1 VKLEEFEAV
10 NEAKDFFAA
19 MPGGYEDAFWRILH
33 IIIREIDKDYRN
45 GSIEFAL
52 KCFIEKWN
60 DLLIR
65 SRVNKY
71 SMKDYGAC
79 LSWILI
85 DLLIRELEI
94 QEVYN
99 G

>member
-1 VKLEEFEAV
+1 MKLKEFETV
-10 NEAKDFFAA
+10 NEVKDFFAA
-19 MPGGYEDAFWRILH
+19 IPGGYEDAFWRIVH
-33 IIIREIDKDYRN
+33 IIIREEIDKDYRN

-65 SRVNKY
+65 SRLNRY
-71 SMKDYGAC
+71 PMKDYGVC

-94 QEVYN
+94 KEVL
-99 G
+99 